1 MNSSPA
7 GPRHPETRL
16 WHTPVTVEEDK
27 RLHGELDMVWRRARG
42 VIGWLASTNHKDIAI
57 RYIITAFVF
66 FGVAGLLAFLMR
78 LQLAFP
84 GNKFISP
91 DVYNQLFT
99 VHGTTMMFIFAV
111 PIMEAIA
118 LYFIPLMVGTRNVA
132 FPRLNAFGYYTYLL
146 GCILL
151 YTGLFTNVGPDAGWF
166 AYPPLSGPEF
176 SPGKRVDVW
185 SQMITLTEIA
195 ALVNAVQIIVTV
207 FKLRCVGMALQ
218 RIPIYVWAML
228 VTAFMTLFAMPAV
241 MLASGMLAMDRL
253 TNVNTHFFNPA
264 EGGDVVLY
272 QHIFW
277 FFGHPEVYLIFIP
290 ATGFVSTILPTFC
303 RRPVFGYLPLVL
315 SLIATAFI
323 GFGLWVHHMFATPLP
338 HLGQSFF
345 SAASMVIAI
354 PSGVQI
360 FCWIATLWGGRPQ
373 FKTPLLFV
381 LGFVAVFVFGGLSGV
396 MLASVPLDLQLH
408 DTYFVVAHFH
418 YVLIGGALFP
428 LMGALYYWFPKWTG
442 RLLDER
448 FGRVHFVSLFIGF
461 NLTFFPMHLLG
472 MHGMTRRIY
481 TYPAESGWGTLNM
494 LATVG
499 AGVMGLS
506 MLLFLFNIIRSRR
519 KGAVAGDNPW
529 DASTLEWAVPSPAPA
544 YNFLYLPVVQ
554 SRDPLWQQG
563 VIQPQIH
570 GLASN
575 KRELL
580 STTVLDAMEEHRY
593 EVKND
598 TLWPLLTALVTGGT
612 WAACIFTPW
621 AVPVGSA
628 CAFVALG
635 LWFWRDNDLKRLLDS
650 RHKTPGP
657 LQLPQALNPAG
668 SEGGERTFLDVAP
681 LPEGEVDH
689 RSLIWWGNLLL
700 LIIETTMFGLLV
712 AGYFYLRQN
721 FEQWPPPNPASH
733 PPDFDPVP
741 ALEWPTVN
749 LVVIVLSL
757 APMIW
762 ADRSALKRDRRNVDR
777 GLIVAILMGLLA
789 IVLRFQEFDAL
800 KMRWDANAYAST
812 VWLILGMHLMH
823 LIVAVAELL
832 LMLSWVMSKGMDI
845 QHARDIRV
853 TAVYWY
859 WVVGTW
865 LVLYAIVFIGPRF
878 F

>member
-1 MNSSPA
+1 MPL
-7 GPRHPETRL
+7 EQD
-16 WHTPVTVEEDK
+16 EK
-27 RLHGELDMVWRRARG
+27 LHHELDITWKRSRG
-42 VIGWLASTNHKDIAI
+42 FIGWLASTNHKDISL

-66 FGVAGLLAFLMR
+66 FALAGLLAFLMR

-84 GNKFISP
+84 ENRFIGP
-91 DVYNQLFT
+91 DLYNQLFS

-111 PIMEAIA
+111 PVMEAVA
-118 LYFIPLMVGTRNVA
+118 LYFIPMMVGTRNVA
-132 FPRLNAFGYYTYLL
+132 FPRLNSFGYFTYLF

-151 YTGLFTNVGPDAGWF
+151 YTGLLTNVGPDAGWF
-166 AYPPLSGPEF
+166 AYPPLSGPEYAA
-176 SPGKRVDVW
+176 GKRVDVW

-195 ALVNAVQIIVTV
+195 ALVNSVQIICTV
-207 FKLRCVGMALQ
+207 FKLRSIGMILP
-218 RIPIYVWAML
+218 RIPVYVWAMI

-241 MLASGMLAMDRL
+241 MVASGMLAMDRL

-264 EGGDVVLY
+264 EGGDVILY

-290 ATGFVSTILPTFC
+290 ATGFVSTILPAFC
-303 RRPVFGYLPLVL
+303 RRPIFGYLPLVL

-354 PSGVQI
+354 PAGVQI
-360 FCWIATLWGGRPQ
+360 FCWIATLWTGRPQ

-428 LMGALYYWFPKWTG
+428 LMGALYYWFPKWSG
-442 RLLDER
+442 RLLDEKL
-448 FGRVHFVSLFIGF
+448 GKIHFWSLFVGF

-481 TYPAESGWGTLNM
+481 TYPAESGWGFLNL
-494 LATVG
+494 LATIG

-506 MLLFLFNIIRSRR
+506 MLLFLFNILRSRR
-519 KGAVAGDNPW
+519 RGEVAGDNPW
-529 DASTLEWAVPSPAPA
+529 DASTLEWALPSPPPS

-554 SRDPLWQQG
+554 SRDPLWQQN
-563 VIQPQIH
+563 VVQPQVT

-575 KRELL
+575 RKELL
-580 STTVLDAMEEHRY
+580 STTLLDAQEEHRY
-593 EVKND
+593 EMKQD
-598 TLWPLLTALVTGGT
+598 SLWPLLTALVTGSA

-621 AVPVGSA
+621 ALPVG
-628 CAFVALG
+628 AFFALIALG
-635 LWFWRDNDLKRLLDS
+635 LWFWRDNDLDRVLNPA
-650 RHKTPGP
+650 HKLPSP
-657 LQLPQALNPAG
+657 LQLPQSLTPDAREQHG
-668 SEGGERTFLDVAP
+668 MRQFLDVAN
-681 LPEGEVDH
+681 LPAGEVDH
-689 RSLIWWGNLLL
+689 RSLIWWGNFLLL
-700 LIIETTMFGLLV
+700 LIETVMFGLLI
-712 AGYFYLRQN
+712 AAYFYLRQN
-721 FEQWPPPNPASH
+721 FAQWPPPDPSAQ

-741 ALEWPTVN
+741 ALTIPTVN
-749 LVVIVLSL
+749 LGVILLSVL
-757 APMIW
+757 AMVW
-762 ADRSALKRDRRNVDR
+762 ADRSALKRDQRSVCRALKAVILL
-777 GLIVAILMGLLA
+777 GLIAIA
-789 IVLRFQEFDAL
+789 LRFGDFEAL
-800 KMRWDANAYAST
+800 KVRWDANAYGSII
-812 VWLILGMHLMH
+812 WLIVGMHLSH
-823 LIVAVAELL
+823 LIVGVSELA
-832 LMLSWVMSKGMDI
+832 LMLAWILRKGMDV
-845 QHARDIRV
+845 QHARDVRV

-859 WVVGTW
+859 WVAGMW
-865 LVLYAIVFIGPRF
+865 LLLYAIVFIGPRF